1 MHSVHMCD
9 VILAGVA
16 LGQTTAQR
24 EARVGSTKQWHGT
37 EKRAVGGVMWPE
49 KTEKKPTS
57 WRSEA
62 TTPTTCYCGLE
73 WCSFPSGKYDQC

>member
-16 LGQTTAQR
+16 LGQAAARHEAQ
-24 EARVGSTKQWHGT
+24 VGSMKRWRGA
-37 EKRAVGGVMWPE
+37 EGRAVGGVMWPE

-62 TTPTTCYCGLE
+62 MAPMTCCCGL
-73 WCSFPSGKYDQC
+73 K